1 MKTLKKC
8 LFVFLV
14 IVTIFTTFSVA
25 MPVFASEIITENKN
39 ISETVS
45 SKSDQKPVI
54 LGEVKELREENVK
67 HYKLS
72 DGTYKAV
79 VYSSPVHYK
88 EAGEWKDIDNRITAD
103 STAKEKQYSASI
115 DGVDFSFPDKLA
127 KNERITINKEGKELS
142 FGYIEEGF
150 SLLSSSEIV
159 SADKKISTESITTE
173 NNEISAVNSNILK
186 YNNISGFTDIE
197 YELNSTM
204 LKESIVVPSKQNE
217 YVYKFSFDIGNLT
230 PVANDDGSILLI
242 DKSNSDKLE
251 YVITAPFMIDA
262 KGLFSDSVTM
272 AMTQSGDEYILTV
285 TADKE
290 WLNEEN
296 REFPVVIDPTILI
309 KPDRINDIFD
319 TYVDSATPTTNHYL
333 STYSII
339 GHNSLGTGRA
349 YLKFNLPTLPHC
361 GVIINATLGLIQM
374 GYDPGNGVTNHMV
387 VYESPSAQNYQTLTW
402 SNQPSFTNHPIA
414 DYTAFQSGS
423 NGSVFYALDITKIAK
438 KWFEDGTNNGLFL
451 ASANESSSWRSTIY
465 TSNYTGYDAYPMISV
480 SYIDNVGLEDY
491 WAYETVDLGRS
502 GTAYINEYNG
512 LLTYVHNDINLG
524 GNITYLS
531 ASHIY
536 SNDYA
541 ENGYP
546 YGFGFRLSAQ
556 ESITAITSTSSA
568 YLYNEG
574 YRAYLTDADG
584 TAHYF
589 KYVDSTT
596 MKYEFDDNLILKT
609 VTGQSYKY
617 ELQYEDGSKRRY
629 DSSGRLLSIIDR
641 NGNTITHTYNN
652 GKISTITDA
661 TNRTVTF
668 TYDAN
673 NYLTSMTDAA
683 GRNTTYTYSGGYLQK
698 ITYPDGKT
706 TEFTYSSKKLT
717 NIKQTDST
725 NVSFTYKSSGRVGSV
740 AAKGRNSSVLNTVS
754 FNYKGASTIISDSKG
769 RQITVGFDNMGRAVS
784 YMDKDGNISTT
795 KYNSGGNLNNTVAE
809 SSDVFSFADN
819 MLLNHDF
826 ENNFNDWSHERTSG
840 TSYLVTQT
848 ERYIGLKVLKMG
860 VSSQGQIVVYQNVT
874 DFDIGK
880 EYTLSGSVKIS
891 AMSSGKTA
899 IRIEGRNS
907 SGTVVSSSTSDWLTA
922 KNENWERI
930 QVSYTVPSGVTTLR
944 VCIELQGSSGTVFY
958 DAMQLEEAS
967 SAGHYNLVINP
978 GFERYSSGTFTS
990 WTATGTVTSA
1000 TNMVNTSA
1008 GAGISGSPSANA
1020 RLMQSIVIG
1029 PTSTE
1034 KTLVFGAVA
1043 KGNCAA
1049 SSNTE
1054 NASAKFGI
1062 LVELYNG
1069 STLVTSKIASYNAY
1083 AIDTAQLISDSI
1095 TASANVNKVNLYLLY
1110 DKNVNTAYFDN
1121 VFLYL
1126 DNFGTKYEY
1135 DTDGKITKQ
1144 SNNAGDAISYTYDG
1158 IDIEKISV
1166 TKNGTEKDSVTYDY
1180 DDKHNILKE
1189 TTKDGII
1196 TSYTYPSDNKG
1207 MPTSVVVENAD
1218 GSLQSSNT
1226 YTYSNNYNYTRTVT
1240 DARGKTVSNGYVPK
1254 RDILT
1259 ATTDA
1264 NGITYVYSYNSLNDE
1279 LIAVYTQNDDGHF
1292 QVDYAY
1298 DTNGQ
1303 LSSISQDGLSYN
1315 FTYDTYG
1322 RRTATKVG
1330 SQNLATY
1337 SYNSKNLLGST
1348 TYGNGTVHSLTY
1360 DDSDRVIG
1368 EAYDGTTA
1376 YTYSYNTEG
1385 YLGKTV
1391 DIGLG
1396 VTTYYDYDLV
1406 GRVTD
1411 VDSSNGVSSDFSYN
1425 EFNSIAGY
1433 SVSKNNTVI
1442 SKADYAYNTAGLL
1455 TGVTTNNDT
1464 YSSFSY
1470 SYDGLNRLTSF
1481 SHGISGATVTT
1492 NYAYTAGTGSNT
1504 TGLVSS
1510 IGYLKG
1516 SSTLMPTLGYTYD
1529 NNGNISTVTKNGSTH
1544 ITYTYDSL
1552 NRLVRE
1558 NNRDINATVV
1568 YSYDDR
1574 GNILSQE
1581 FHDYTTGTVGTPY
1594 YTVNYTYDSTWKDKL
1609 TGFDGESITY
1619 DSIGNPTSYRSAAL
1633 VWEKGRQLKSY
1644 TKSSQTISFKYDV
1657 EGLRTEKKVGSK
1669 TYSYVWSSGLLMQQT
1684 DGTNTLN
1691 FSYSPDGRPLAVD
1704 FDGTNY
1710 YYLYNLQGDVI
1721 GLYDTSGTVVVQYKY
1736 DSWGC
1741 LLSITGS
1748 KASTLGVLN
1757 PFRYRGYIYDTETE
1771 LYYVGSRYYDPEI
1784 ARWINADG
1792 QISSVGGDI
1801 RGYNLFSYCFNNPVN
1816 MSDPNGNWP
1825 SWSQVFTA
1833 VAVAAVAVAAV
1844 AVVVATAG
1852 AAAPALAV
1860 ASGGMISSG
1869 IAATAGSI
1877 ASAALATAAI
1887 ATTAA
1892 IVTSVVENTNYQGPT
1907 RDQSVYVMR
1916 NKTTNDV
1923 QYVGRTNDPMRRDN
1937 EHAKD
1942 PTKADLKPLEVK
1954 FSGLTKLEAR
1964 AMEQLL
1970 ISAYS
1975 LDNLLNARREIARG
1989 NVVGFSEKIGNVIS
2003 IFGGAVEDE
2012 FLNLMER

>member
-8 LFVFLV
+8 LSVFLV

-25 MPVFASEIITENKN
+25 MPVFASELITENTN
-39 ISETVS
+39 ISETAS
-45 SKSDQKPVI
+45 SQSEQKPVI

-115 DGVDFSFPDKLA
+115 DGIDFSFPDKLA

-204 LKESIVVPSKQNE
+204 LKESIIVPSKQNK

-230 PVANDDGSILLI
+230 PVVNDDGSILLI

-272 AMTQSGDEYILTV
+272 TMTSSGDEYILTV

-361 GVIINATLGLIQM
+361 GVIINAKLGLIQM

-402 SNQPSFTNHPIA
+402 NNQPSFTNQPIA

-438 KWFEDGTNNGLFL
+438 KWFEDDTNNGLFL

-536 SNDYA
+536 SNNYA

-556 ESITAITSTSSA
+556 ESITAISETSSA
-568 YLYNEG
+568 YLHNEG

-589 KYVDSTT
+589 KEVDGTT
-596 MKYEFDDNLILKT
+596 MKYEFDDNLILK
-609 VTGQSYKY
+609 VITGQAYSY

-629 DSSGRLLSIIDR
+629 DSSGRLLTIIDR
-641 NGNTITHTYNN
+641 NGNTITHTYDSL
-652 GKISTITDA
+652 GRISKITDA
-661 TNRTVTF
+661 ISRTVTF
-668 TYDAN
+668 TYTG

-683 GRNTTYTYSGGYLQK
+683 GRNTTYTYSGGYLQT

-706 TEFTYSSKKLT
+706 TIFTYSAEKLT
-717 NIKQTDST
+717 NVKQTDST
-725 NVSFTYKSSGRVGSV
+725 NVAFTYKSSGRVGSV
-740 AAKGRNSSVLNTVS
+740 AAKGRNSSVLNTVY
-754 FNYKGASTIISDSKG
+754 FNYNGSSTKISDSKG

-795 KYNSGGNLNNTVAE
+795 KYNSGGNLNNTVEE

-819 MLLNHDF
+819 MLLNHSFENGFTSWQKWQPSGTTTYSVDTSQKHIGAKSLKLTISSEGKIVALQDLTDF
-826 ENNFNDWSHERTSG
+826 E
-840 TSYLVTQT
+840 
-848 ERYIGLKVLKMG
+848 
-860 VSSQGQIVVYQNVT
+860 
-874 DFDIGK
+874 IGK
-880 EYTLSGSVKIS
+880 EYTLSGYVKAT
-891 AMSSGKTA
+891 AMGNAKTS
-899 IRIEGRNS
+899 IRIEGKDS
-907 SGTVVSSSTSDWLTA
+907 SGTVTRNFSSWITTTTD
-922 KNENWERI
+922 NWTRL
-930 QVSYTVPSGVTTLR
+930 QVSYTVPEGVTYIR
-944 VCIELQGSSGTVFY
+944 ICMELQGSSGTVFY
-958 DAMQLEEAS
+958 DAMQFEEAS
-967 SAGHYNLVINP
+967 SAGHYNLIINP

-990 WTATGTVTSA
+990 WTATGSVTSA
-1000 TNMVNTSA
+1000 TNKVNTSA

-1034 KTLVFGAVA
+1034 KTLVFGAAA
-1043 KGNCAA
+1043 KANCAA
-1049 SSNTE
+1049 TCNKDTIP
-1054 NASAKFGI
+1054 AKFGI

-1069 STLVTSKIASYNAY
+1069 STLVESKFAEYNAY

-1095 TASANVNKVNLYLLY
+1095 TATAAVNKVNLYLLY

-1126 DNFGTKYEY
+1126 DNFGTKYVY
-1135 DTDGKITKQ
+1135 NADGKITKQ
-1144 SNNAGDAISYTYDG
+1144 SNNAGDAISYTYNG
-1158 IDIEKISV
+1158 VDIEKISV

-1196 TSYTYPSDNKG
+1196 TEYEYPENGNRG
-1207 MPTSVVVENAD
+1207 MPTSVLVKNSNS
-1218 GSLQSSNT
+1218 SLQSSNT
-1226 YTYSNNYNYTRTVT
+1226 YTYTSDYNYTTKVT
-1240 DARGKTVSNGYVPK
+1240 DARGYTVTTTYAAK
-1254 RDILT
+1254 KDILRRYI
-1259 ATTDA
+1259 DA

-1279 LIAVYTQNDDGHF
+1279 LIAVYTENDDGHF

-1298 DTNGQ
+1298 DTYGQ
-1303 LSSISQDGLSYN
+1303 MSSISQDGLSYN

-1330 SQNLATY
+1330 SQTIASY

-1368 EAYDGTTA
+1368 EAYNGTTA

-1385 YLGKTV
+1385 YLGKAV

-1411 VDSSNGVSSDFSYN
+1411 VDTSDGVSSDFSYN
-1425 EFNSIAGY
+1425 EYNSIAGY
-1433 SVSKNNTVI
+1433 SVNKNGVLVSAAEYT
-1442 SKADYAYNTAGLL
+1442 YNTKGLPEDIYLAGF
-1455 TGVTTNNDT
+1455 DDPDFH
-1464 YSSFSY
+1464 YA
-1470 SYDGLNRLTSF
+1470 YDGLNRTTS
-1481 SHGISGATVTT
+1481 SYHYLGGSAIQVKYS
-1492 NYAYTAGTGSNT
+1492 YLAGTGSNT

-1510 IGYLKG
+1510 ILYSDSGYRY
-1516 SSTLMPTLGYTYD
+1516 MPKLSYTYD
-1529 NNGNISTVTKNGSTH
+1529 NNGNILTVSENDVVH

-1552 NRLVRE
+1552 DRLVRE
-1558 NNRDINATVV
+1558 DNKDLDASIAYT
-1568 YSYDDR
+1568 YDAR
-1574 GNILSQE
+1574 GNILSKKYY
-1581 FHDYTTGTVGTPY
+1581 DYTTGTLGTLNDEIVY
-1594 YTVNYTYDSTWKDKL
+1594 AYDSTWKDKL
-1609 TGFDGESITY
+1609 VAYDNLEFEY
-1619 DSIGNPTSYRSAAL
+1619 DSIGNPTVYGYFNL
-1633 VWEKGRQLKSY
+1633 TWQKGRQLTSMEFGDV
-1644 TKSSQTISFKYDV
+1644 TVLSFEYNA
-1657 EGLRTEKKVGSK
+1657 EGLRTEKCNHLTDVTT
-1669 TYSYVWSSGLLMQQT
+1669 TYTWSSGLLMQQT

-1691 FSYSPDGRPLAVD
+1691 FSYSPDGRPLGVL
-1704 FDGTNY
+1704 FNGTSY
-1710 YYLYNLQGDVI
+1710 YYIYNLQGDVI
-1721 GLYDTSGTVVVQYKY
+1721 GLYNYLGAVVVEYTY
-1736 DSWGC
+1736 DSWGY
-1741 LLSITGS
+1741 LIDISGS
-1748 KASTLGVLN
+1748 LASTLGKLN
-1757 PFRYRGYIYDTETE
+1757 PFRYRGYIYDEETGFYW
-1771 LYYVGSRYYDPEI
+1771 LLSRYYDPETG
-1784 ARWINADG
+1784 RFLNADG
-1792 QISSVGGDI
+1792 YVSTGTGLS
-1801 RGYNLFSYCFNNPVN
+1801 GYNMFAYCNNNPVCYYDSQGN
-1816 MSDPNGNWP
+1816 RPAPSTSVQNETSYDRAMSCKWQNKVTLEKYNPEPIGRY
-1825 SWSQVFTA
+1825 
-1833 VAVAAVAVAAV
+1833 
-1844 AVVVATAG
+1844 
-1852 AAAPALAV
+1852 
-1860 ASGGMISSG
+1860 SSG
-1869 IAATAGSI
+1869 NIY
-1877 ASAALATAAI
+1877 L
-1887 ATTAA
+1887 
-1892 IVTSVVENTNYQGPT
+1892 
-1907 RDQSVYVMR
+1907 
-1916 NKTTNDV
+1916 
-1923 QYVGRTNDPMRRDN
+1923 
-1937 EHAKD
+1937 
-1942 PTKADLKPLEVK
+1942 
-1954 FSGLTKLEAR
+1954 
-1964 AMEQLL
+1964 
-1970 ISAYS
+1970 
-1975 LDNLLNARREIARG
+1975 
-1989 NVVGFSEKIGNVIS
+1989 
-2003 IFGGAVEDE
+2003 VEDE
-2012 FLNLMER
+2012 SELYTTFSGDIVMIDKRNSKWNPEVQIINSYLITDKKDQLDVLNVLSNYENANPSNWMRNEDITNMQVEWHDHNSLAWILTYTPLISLFGRARSVNLDNNDANWSAIKWVLNQLD

>member
-8 LFVFLV
+8 LSVFLV

-25 MPVFASEIITENKN
+25 MPAFASELTTENTN
-39 ISETVS
+39 ISETAS
-45 SKSDQKPVI
+45 SQSEQKPVI
-54 LGEVKELREENVK
+54 LGEVKDLREENVK

-115 DGVDFSFPDKLA
+115 DGIDFSFPDKLA

-204 LKESIVVPSKQNE
+204 LKESIIVPSKQNE
-217 YVYKFSFDIGNLT
+217 YIYKFSFNIGNLT
-230 PVANDDGSILLI
+230 PVVNEDGSISLI
-242 DKSNSDKLE
+242 DKNNSDKLE

-272 AMTQSGDEYILTV
+272 TMTSSGDEYILTV

-402 SNQPSFTNHPIA
+402 NNQPSFTNQPIA

-536 SNDYA
+536 SNNYA

-556 ESITAITSTSSA
+556 ESITTITSTSSA

-589 KYVDSTT
+589 KYIDSTT

-641 NGNTITHTYNN
+641 NGNTITHTYDN

-740 AAKGRNSSVLNTVS
+740 AVKGRNSSVLNTVS

-819 MLLNHDF
+819 MLLNHGF

-907 SGTVVSSSTSDWLTA
+907 SGTVVGSSTSDWLTA

-978 GFERYSSGTFTS
+978 GLERYSSGTFTS
-990 WTATGTVTSA
+990 WTATGTITSA
-1000 TNMVNTSA
+1000 SGKVNSSA
-1008 GAGISGSPSANA
+1008 GVGISGKPSANA

-1029 PTSTE
+1029 PTTSE
-1034 KTLVFGAVA
+1034 KTLIFGASA

-1049 SSNTE
+1049 SGNSE
-1054 NASAKFGI
+1054 NSSAKFGI

-1069 STLVTSKIASYNAY
+1069 STLVTSKYALYNAY
-1083 AIDTAQLISDSI
+1083 AIDTVQLISDSI
-1095 TASANVNKVNLYLLY
+1095 TATAEVNKVNLYLIY

-1189 TTKDGII
+1189 TTKDGIM
-1196 TSYTYPSDNKG
+1196 TVYTYPTSGNRG
-1207 MPTSVVVENAD
+1207 MPTSVVVKNAD

-1226 YTYSNNYNYTRTVT
+1226 YTYSNSYNYTKTVT
-1240 DARGKTVSNGYVPK
+1240 DARGKTVTYGYVPK

-1264 NGITYVYSYNSLNDE
+1264 NGVTYVYTYNSLNDE
-1279 LIAVYTQNDDGHF
+1279 LASVYSDNDDGYF
-1292 QVDYAY
+1292 QVNYAY
-1298 DTNGQ
+1298 NTNGY
-1303 LSSISQDGLSYN
+1303 LSSISQDGVSYN

-1360 DDSDRVIG
+1360 DDSDRVIS
-1368 EAYDGTTA
+1368 EAYNGTTA

-1425 EFNSIAGY
+1425 EYNSIAGY
-1433 SVSKNNTVI
+1433 SVKKNGTLI
-1442 SKADYAYNTAGLL
+1442 SETEYTYNSYGLL
-1455 TGVTTNNDT
+1455 QDIYLEGFDEPDFSYEYDDLNRITDSYHYLSGLPVQV
-1464 YSSFSY
+1464 SY
-1470 SYDGLNRLTSF
+1470 SYLS
-1481 SHGISGATVTT
+1481 
-1492 NYAYTAGTGSNT
+1492 GTGSNT
-1504 TGLVSS
+1504 TGLVSDIS
-1510 IGYLKG
+1510 YLDSG
-1516 SSTLMPTLGYTYD
+1516 VTFMPKLSYTYD
-1529 NNGNISTVTKNGSTH
+1529 NNGNILTVSENDVVR

-1552 NRLVRE
+1552 NRLIRE
-1558 NNRDINATVV
+1558 DNKDLNQSVT
-1568 YSYDDR
+1568 YEYDVR
-1574 GNILSQE
+1574 GNILNKKT
-1581 FHDYTTGTVGTPY
+1581 HAYTTGTLGTATD
-1594 YTVNYTYDSTWKDKL
+1594 TVTYTYDSMWKDKL
-1609 TGFDGESITY
+1609 VSYDGQSFSY
-1619 DSIGNPTSYRSAAL
+1619 DSIGNPTVYKGANF
-1633 VWEKGRQLKSY
+1633 VWEKGRQLKSIGFG
-1644 TKSSQTISFKYDV
+1644 SSVVLSFKYNS
-1657 EGLRTEKKVGSK
+1657 EGLRTEKYYAYDDK
-1669 TYSYVWSSGLLMQQT
+1669 TTQYIWSSGLLMQQT

-1691 FSYSPDGRPLAVD
+1691 FSYSPDGRPLGVL
-1704 FDGTNY
+1704 FNGTSY
-1710 YYLYNLQGDVI
+1710 YYIYNLQGDVI
-1721 GLYDTSGTVVVQYKY
+1721 GLYNYLGAVVVEYTY
-1736 DSWGC
+1736 DSWGN
-1741 LLSITGS
+1741 LISTSGS
-1748 KASTLGVLN
+1748 LASTLGALN
-1757 PFRYRGYIYDTETE
+1757 PFRYRGYIYDEE
-1771 LYYVGSRYYDPEI
+1771 SGLYWLRSRYYDPETGRFLN
-1784 ARWINADG
+1784 ADVFVSTGQGINAL
-1792 QISSVGGDI
+1792 
-1801 RGYNLFSYCFNNPVN
+1801 NMFAYCGNNPVKHTDSKGTYYTDGTSALKKPIEQN
-1816 MSDPNGNWP
+1816 DPSPLGISGVFVLIFSFRYLIAFLFGSSVADSFLAQPSQSKIDKADKKIRDTVKKSSSDRYWEATVMSGYVKLGSAITFNQAVRRVKNGD
-1825 SWSQVFTA
+1825 SVFTVMWYEA
-1833 VAVAAVAVAAV
+1833 KEVA
-1844 AVVVATAG
+1844 
-1852 AAAPALAV
+1852 
-1860 ASGGMISSG
+1860 
-1869 IAATAGSI
+1869 IAAGGESGS
-1877 ASAALATAAI
+1877 
-1887 ATTAA
+1887 
-1892 IVTSVVENTNYQGPT
+1892 N
-1907 RDQSVYVMR
+1907 
-1916 NKTTNDV
+1916 NK
-1923 QYVGRTNDPMRRDN
+1923 
-1937 EHAKD
+1937 
-1942 PTKADLKPLEVK
+1942 
-1954 FSGLTKLEAR
+1954 
-1964 AMEQLL
+1964 
-1970 ISAYS
+1970 
-1975 LDNLLNARREIARG
+1975 NLLPEIDKG
-1989 NVVGFSEKIGNVIS
+1989 KENEKGYYYHYHTYNRK
-2003 IFGGAVEDE
+2003 GGHVYY
-2012 FLNLMER
+2012 LY

>member
-1 MKTLKKC
+1 M
-8 LFVFLV
+8 
-14 IVTIFTTFSVA
+14 
-25 MPVFASEIITENKN
+25 
-39 ISETVS
+39 
-45 SKSDQKPVI
+45 
-54 LGEVKELREENVK
+54 
-67 HYKLS
+67 
-72 DGTYKAV
+72 
-79 VYSSPVHYK
+79 
-88 EAGEWKDIDNRITAD
+88 
-103 STAKEKQYSASI
+103 
-115 DGVDFSFPDKLA
+115 
-127 KNERITINKEGKELS
+127 
-142 FGYIEEGF
+142 
-150 SLLSSSEIV
+150 
-159 SADKKISTESITTE
+159 
-173 NNEISAVNSNILK
+173 K

-204 LKESIVVPSKQNE
+204 LKESIIVPSKQNE

-230 PVANDDGSILLI
+230 PVVNEDGSILLI

-251 YVITAPFMIDA
+251 YVIAAPFMIDA

-272 AMTQSGDEYILTV
+272 TMTQSGDEYILTV

-402 SNQPSFTNHPIA
+402 NNQPSFTNQPIA

-423 NGSVFYALDITKIAK
+423 NGSFFYALDITKIAK
-438 KWFEDGTNNGLFL
+438 KWFEDDTNNGLFL

-536 SNDYA
+536 SNNYA

-556 ESITAITSTSSA
+556 ESITAISETSSA
-568 YLYNEG
+568 YLYSEG

-589 KYVDSTT
+589 KEVDGTT
-596 MKYEFDDNLILKT
+596 MKYEFDDNLILK
-609 VTGQSYKY
+609 VITGQAYSY

-629 DSSGRLLSIIDR
+629 DSSGRLLTIIDR
-641 NGNTITHTYNN
+641 NGNTITHTYDSS
-652 GKISTITDA
+652 GRISKITDA
-661 TNRTVTF
+661 ISRTVTF
-668 TYDAN
+668 NYTG

-683 GRNTTYTYSGGYLQK
+683 GRNTTYTYSGGYLQT

-706 TEFTYSSKKLT
+706 TVFTYSAEKLT
-717 NIKQTDST
+717 NVKQTDST
-725 NVSFTYKSSGRVGSV
+725 NVAFTYKSSGRVGSV
-740 AAKGRNSSVLNTVS
+740 SANGSNSSVLNTVS

-819 MLLNHDF
+819 MLLNHGF
-826 ENNFNDWSHERTSG
+826 ENNFNDWAYERTSG

-848 ERYIGLKVLKMG
+848 QRYIGLKTLKMG
-860 VSSQGQIVVYQNVT
+860 VSSQGQIVIYQNVT

-880 EYTLSGSVKIS
+880 EYTLSGSVKIT

-907 SGTVVSSSTSDWLTA
+907 SGTVVDSSTSDWLTA

-1000 TNMVNTSA
+1000 TNKVNTSA

-1049 SSNTE
+1049 TSNKE
-1054 NASAKFGI
+1054 NMPAKFGI

-1069 STLVTSKIASYNAY
+1069 STLVESKFAEYNAY

-1095 TASANVNKVNLYLLY
+1095 TATAAVNKVNLYLLY

-1126 DNFGTKYEY
+1126 DNFGTKYMYKEE
-1135 DTDGKITKQ
+1135 TGKLIMQ
-1144 SNNAGDAISYTYDG
+1144 SNNAGDAISYEYYENNPV
-1158 IDIEKISV
+1158 DIKKITI
-1166 TKNGTEKDSVTYDY
+1166 TKNGIEKDFVEYTYDS
-1180 DDKHNILKE
+1180 KHNLLQEK
-1189 TTKDGII
+1189 TKDGI
-1196 TSYTYPSDNKG
+1196 TTKYEYPSSGNRG

-1226 YTYSNNYNYTRTVT
+1226 YTYSNSYNYTKTVT
-1240 DARGKTVSNGYVPK
+1240 DARGKTVTYGYVPK

-1264 NGITYVYSYNSLNDE
+1264 NGVTYVYTYNSLNDE
-1279 LIAVYTQNDDGHF
+1279 LASVYSDNDDGYF
-1292 QVDYAY
+1292 QVNYAY
-1298 DTNGQ
+1298 NTNGY
-1303 LSSISQDGLSYN
+1303 LSSISQDGVSYN
-1315 FTYDTYG
+1315 FTYDIYG

-1411 VDSSNGVSSDFSYN
+1411 VDSSDGVSSDFSYN
-1425 EFNSIAGY
+1425 EYNSIAGY
-1433 SVSKNNTVI
+1433 TVSKNNTVI

-1464 YSSFSY
+1464 YNSFSY

-1504 TGLVSS
+1504 TGFVSM
-1510 IGYLKG
+1510 IGYMKG
-1516 SSTLMPTLGYTYD
+1516 SNQLMPLLGYTYD

-1558 NNRDINATVV
+1558 DNKDINATVV
-1568 YSYDDR
+1568 YNYDDR
-1574 GNILSQE
+1574 GNILSQAYY
-1581 FHDYTTGTVGTPY
+1581 DYTTGTVGTPY
-1594 YTVNYTYDSTWKDKL
+1594 YTVNYTYNSTWKDKL

-1619 DSIGNPTSYRSAAL
+1619 DSIGNPTTYRGAAL

-1691 FSYSPDGRPLAVD
+1691 FSYSPDGRPLGVI
-1704 FDGTNY
+1704 FNGTSY
-1710 YYLYNLQGDVI
+1710 YYIYNLQGDVI
-1721 GLYDTSGTVVVQYKY
+1721 GLYNTAGTVVVQYKY
-1736 DSWGC
+1736 DSWGY
-1741 LLSITGS
+1741 LLSTSGS
-1748 KASTLGVLN
+1748 LASTLGALN

-1771 LYYVGSRYYDPEI
+1771 LYCLRSRYYDPETG
-1784 ARWINADG
+1784 RFLNTDVFVSTGQGINAL
-1792 QISSVGGDI
+1792 
-1801 RGYNLFSYCFNNPVN
+1801 NMFAYCNNNPIRFCDKTGYRPMDSLSVQSETAEQRKLSFDQMSPRINSISQSSNQNNSDLPSIVN
-1816 MSDPNGNWP
+1816 GVYNYINDLCDALINSVEITTG
-1825 SWSQVFTA
+1825 
-1833 VAVAAVAVAAV
+1833 
-1844 AVVVATAG
+1844 AG
-1852 AAAPALAV
+1852 LGFGGSMDAGD
-1860 ASGGMISSG
+1860 ASFEGLIYFNPINVSASMNSTKIYASFYLG
-1869 IAATAGSI
+1869 GSI
-1877 ASAALATAAI
+1877 EFLGLEMGPEVHYI
-1887 ATTAA
+1887 FDWTTL
-1892 IVTSVVENTNYQGPT
+1892 TLENISEDFY
-1907 RDQSVYVMR
+1907 RDA
-1916 NKTTNDV
+1916 NI
-1923 QYVGRTNDPMRRDN
+1923 
-1937 EHAKD
+1937 E
-1942 PTKADLKPLEVK
+1942 
-1954 FSGLTKLEAR
+1954 
-1964 AMEQLL
+1964 
-1970 ISAYS
+1970 
-1975 LDNLLNARREIARG
+1975 
-1989 NVVGFSEKIGNVIS
+1989 
-2003 IFGGAVEDE
+2003 FGGAYYKGYGGIIK
-2012 FLNLMER
+2012 LTLR